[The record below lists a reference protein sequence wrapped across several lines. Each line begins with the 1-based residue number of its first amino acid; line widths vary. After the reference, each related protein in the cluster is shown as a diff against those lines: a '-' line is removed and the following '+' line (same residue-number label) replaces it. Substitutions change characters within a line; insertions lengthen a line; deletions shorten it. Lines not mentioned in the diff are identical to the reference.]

1 MLPEKEDWN
10 FNKYMK
16 EIDIKINKG
25 NEAVNESVPLDVNIP
40 ATGVDVDVLIPEVAV
55 VDSLM
60 PSVPA
65 SPTANKFTLGRKM
78 RGDPARRG
86 GHGGAGAG
94 QGRGG
99 PRGGRGETRERV
111 KPEFDSKIIDI
122 RRVTRV
128 AAGGRRYTFS
138 VAVVAGDRKGRVGVG
153 LGKGGDTAL
162 SVEKATRE
170 AKKNLIKVVLSP
182 QMTIPHAVEGK
193 YGSSV
198 IKIFPARGSGVVAG
212 SSARAVI
219 ELAGIKDVCA
229 KFMSGSKN
237 RSNNAKAAIEALK
250 KLNKES
256 RATLQGKK
264 PIDK

>member
-1 MLPEKEDWN
+1 MSTN
-10 FNKYMK
+10 K
-16 EIDIKINKG
+16 EIKLNQDGTVVDETTSLN
-25 NEAVNESVPLDVNIP
+25 VNIP
-40 ATGVDVDVLIPEVAV
+40 ATGVETSSLIEEFAGAEIATPAV
-55 VDSLM
+55 SG
-60 PSVPA
+60 
-65 SPTANKFTLGRKM
+65 TANKFTPGRKM

-86 GHGGAGAG
+86 GHGSQSTSG

-99 PRGGRGETRERV
+99 RPNRGESRERV

-128 AAGGRRYTFS
+128 ATGGRRYSFS
-138 VAVVAGDRKGRVGVG
+138 VAVVAGDHKGRVGVG

-193 YGSSV
+193 YASAV
-198 IKIFPARGSGVVAG
+198 VKIFPARGSGVVAG

-229 KFMSGSKN
+229 KFISGSKN
-237 RSNNAKAAIEALK
+237 RLNNAKATIEALK
-250 KLNKES
+250 NLSKVSRVNLRAKTPES
-256 RATLQGKK
+256 K
-264 PIDK
+264 

>member
-1 MLPEKEDWN
+1 
-10 FNKYMK
+10 MK
-16 EIDIKINKG
+16 DKDIKINK
-25 NEAVNESVPLDVNIP
+25 EVQAVNETVDLDVKIP
-40 ATGVDVDVLIPEVAV
+40 ASGVDANALVPEVASAIDV
-55 VDSLM
+55 IDTV
-60 PSVPA
+60 PSVA
-65 SPTANKFTLGRKM
+65 TNTPTPNKFTPGRKM

-86 GHGGAGAG
+86 GHGGAGQG
-94 QGRGG
+94 QSRGG
-99 PRGGRGETRERV
+99 PRGGRGEPRERV

-138 VAVVAGDRKGRVGVG
+138 VAVVAGDHKGRVGVG

-170 AKKNLIKVVLSP
+170 AKKNLIKVVMSP
-182 QMTIPHAVEGK
+182 QMIIPHAVEGK

-237 RSNNAKAAIEALK
+237 RLNNAKAAIEALK
-250 KLNKES
+250 NLSKET
-256 RATLQGKK
+256 RATLRGRK
-264 PIDK
+264 PVERK

>member
-1 MLPEKEDWN
+1 MKD
-10 FNKYMK
+10 K
-16 EIDIKINKG
+16 EIKTNKEI
-25 NEAVNESVPLDVNIP
+25 EAVNEAASLNINIP
-40 ATGVDVDVLIPEVAV
+40 ATGVDVEAV
-55 VDSLM
+55 VPETIAIADII
-60 PSVPA
+60 PSPVA
-65 SPTANKFTLGRKM
+65 TPTANKFTPGRKM

-86 GHGGAGAG
+86 GHGAG
-94 QGRGG
+94 QGQNRGG
-99 PRGGRGETRERV
+99 PRGGRGEPRERV

-138 VAVVAGDRKGRVGVG
+138 VAVVAGDHKGRVGVG

-170 AKKNLIKVVLSP
+170 AKKNLIKVTLSP

-193 YGSSV
+193 FSGSI

-237 RSNNAKAAIEALK
+237 RLNNAKATIVALK
-250 KLNKES
+250 NLSKES
-256 RATLQGKK
+256 RATLHGRK
-264 PIDK
+264 PVN